1 MSYNIQVRPTGIA
14 QKVDPILIFKTKVH
28 MTMGEDHQKDS
39 SLFHVPIEGTKMTKR
54 LFTLPSENHTHKT
67 SASHC
72 RTRQS
77 DGQIINPDKKQ
88 RQHESPFHMI
98 LYNVHTV
105 WLVTRNDLKSIV
117 FPETAFGICS
127 ALSGPMITSNN
138 SPDAGSIL
146 KRIPLVLLWTWTNV
160 LIFDLANQRLPNS
173 IIEDSINKPWRPIP
187 SGRLSPC
194 EARRLL
200 LAVLPVATLVTFY
213 TGGMEETIV
222 MNTLEYMYNDL
233 GGADENFVVR
243 NLINAA
249 GFVCYSAGATRVACG
264 HGQYSLNQ
272 KGCQWLAIIGGIIF
286 STLQMQDMVSI
297 LQV

>member
-1 MSYNIQVRPTGIA
+1 
-14 QKVDPILIFKTKVH
+14 
-28 MTMGEDHQKDS
+28 
-39 SLFHVPIEGTKMTKR
+39 
-54 LFTLPSENHTHKT
+54 
-67 SASHC
+67 
-72 RTRQS
+72 
-77 DGQIINPDKKQ
+77 
-88 RQHESPFHMI
+88 MI
-98 LYNVHTV
+98 LYNVHTI

-138 SPDAGSIL
+138 SPDVDSIL
-146 KRIPLVLLWTWTNV
+146 NRIPLVLLWTWINV

-173 IIEDSINKPWRPIP
+173 IVEDSINKPWRPIP

-200 LAVLPVATLVTFY
+200 LAVVPVAILVTFY
-213 TGGMEETIV
+213 TGGMEETIF

-249 GFVCYSAGATRVACG
+249 GFICYSAGATRVASG
-264 HGQYSLNQ
+264 HGQHSLNQ
-272 KGCQWLAIIGGIIF
+272 KAYHWLAIIGAIVF
-286 STLQMQDMVSI
+286 STLQMQDMADQEGDRARDRRTLPLVLGDWTARWTISMPVILWSFICPAFWEVHLYCWILPVFLGSVVAYRALVFRDAVSDKKTWI
-297 LQV
+297 IWNLWITSLYLLPLIKFHEPGH